1 MFRKTGRQLGK
12 RTILKDHTTRVIS
25 LLVRSLLTPLL
36 VEKLADDGRDHKL
49 HEGGFGFYVGGT
61 SSFYNAISS
70 GSATD
75 VLLSYSLMFQPS
87 WEWNKGGKLPGAFGG
102 TGSNA
107 FGCSGGRQE
116 GRDTCFGARL
126 MWRADGKGELY
137 TYLPL
142 TDANKD
148 AQMQVPGTILNDDY
162 GFSVGRG
169 AFTFTAGEWITVA
182 EVRVLTRLSPYF
194 KHDRRKHQTART
206 CSGPGWTT
214 ITRLK

>member
-1 MFRKTGRQLGK
+1 
-12 RTILKDHTTRVIS
+12 
-25 LLVRSLLTPLL
+25 
-36 VEKLADDGRDHKL
+36 
-49 HEGGFGFYVGGT
+49 
-61 SSFYNAISS
+61 
-70 GSATD
+70 
-75 VLLSYSLMFQPS
+75 MFQPS

-142 TDANKD
+142 TDENRE
-148 AQMQVPGTILNDDY
+148 AQMQVPGTVLNDDY

-169 AFTFTAGEWITVA
+169 SFTFTAGEWITVA
-182 EVRVLTRLSPYF
+182 EVRVLIGSLSLSVTVLNSVCLPLYHKQRVKLSSPSANDGIIQVF
-194 KHDRRKHQTART
+194 VNGQLVIDLQNVQIPGPIQGYQFQTFFGGSTSDYASPQDQKAWFADV
-206 CSGPGWTT
+206 SGAVIEGGGSNTSSIANTGNATT
-214 ITRLK
+214 AS